1 MKASTLGL
9 FACIGALA
17 LVTGCKS
24 SQNTGS
30 MGATGGSCS
39 EKSSCATTC
48 GTKKEGSMGTVSGK
62 TCSDKASSCSE
73 KASSC
78 STTKDANMG
87 AVSGTEK
94 KGCCPSKKAN

>member
-1 MKASTLGL
+1 MYRR
-9 FACIGALA
+9 LA

-30 MGATGGSCS
+30 MTHRRFMLR
-39 EKSSCATTC
+39 EVFLRTTC

-87 AVSGTEK
+87 A
-94 KGCCPSKKAN
+94 